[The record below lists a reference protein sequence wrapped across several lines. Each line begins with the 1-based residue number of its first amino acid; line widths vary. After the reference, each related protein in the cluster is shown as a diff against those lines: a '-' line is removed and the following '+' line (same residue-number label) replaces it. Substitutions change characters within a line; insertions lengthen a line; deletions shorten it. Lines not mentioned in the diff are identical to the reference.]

1 MDKYSGL
8 LHKVINQNYLRSIK
22 KETYSETYFGFYE
35 AIMAY
40 DESMGV
46 PFAGFYKISAYLAK
60 WTFRNN
66 KDNDKEYLDLFKEK
80 DDMKEKSYTK

>member
-1 MDKYSGL
+1 MLLMDKYSVL
-8 LHKVINQNYLRSIK
+8 LHKVVNQNYLQSIK

-46 PFAGFYKISAYLAK
+46 PFAGFYKISAYL
-60 WTFRNN
+60 
-66 KDNDKEYLDLFKEK
+66 EK
-80 DDMKEKSYTK
+80 